1 MPDDFDAFVKLMKIE
16 PSFHQVRRYMT
27 PMKYKGREILTHVGD
42 CKQSGC
48 RWNKTFANREGLALG
63 VWSHRREHILER
75 RKDLAVQTFRRT
87 PNKVASAMSRA
98 ADNQTHTEEQWIA
111 EVIGLFTDQAKGAD
125 LVKRNSA
132 RLLTYYAIG
141 MLAIQACRQLLT
153 TLTKELADAN

>member
-1 MPDDFDAFVKLMKIE
+1 MPADIYPFVNLMKIE

-27 PMKYKGREILTHVGD
+27 PMKYKGREILSHVGD

-48 RWNKTFANREGLALG
+48 KWNKTFANREGLALG
-63 VWSHRREHILER
+63 VWKHRKEHILER
-75 RKDLAVQTFRRT
+75 RTELAVQTFRRT

-111 EVIGLFTDQAKGAD
+111 EVTGLFTDKQKGAE
-125 LVKRNSA
+125 LVKRNGP

-141 MLAIQACRQLLT
+141 MLAIQACHQLLV
-153 TLTKELADAN
+153 TLTKDLADV